1 METEVRVQNLVSSCA
16 VLAGAAGLVVSAV
29 LPVSAASSPPA
40 SPSASPSAS
49 ASPAPAT
56 PTISIAATSRLPT
69 VTGDVSVVF
78 HAGSPLDAAH
88 LSGTITHAVTGDV
101 VRLLAQP
108 FPFRAAPARVR
119 SLTLSATGT
128 DSYTF
133 TVRPQIAT
141 RYTVEL
147 LAAGAPATV
156 QATSRRQPIYIQEGG
171 TTSVRKTCRQPVCTA
186 VIRLRLVM
194 PASAVKRESAKHWY
208 VYVGVHTGK
217 AGDAPSI
224 PRSLRLD
231 TTAIVARAH
240 RVSAD
245 TYTTSFRFSFRVGR
259 AAFHWAWTACS
270 KDTEAKDGFALPGH
284 HGCGDKKISSKVV
297 YLG

>member
-1 METEVRVQNLVSSCA
+1 VRNLVSSCA
-16 VLAGAAGLVVSAV
+16 VLASAAGLVVSAV
-29 LPVSAASSPPA
+29 LPASAASSPPA
-40 SPSASPSAS
+40 SPSAPPSPT
-49 ASPAPAT
+49 ASPTPAT
-56 PTISIAATSRLPT
+56 PTISIAAKSQLPT

-78 HAGSPLDAAH
+78 HGGSPLDAAR
-88 LSGTITHAVTGDV
+88 LSGTITHAVSGDV

-108 FPFRAAPARVR
+108 FPFRAAPARVQ

-128 DSYTF
+128 DSYKF

-147 LAAGAPATV
+147 FAAAAPTTV

-171 TTSVRKTCRQPVCTA
+171 TTSVPKKCRQPVCTA

-194 PASAVKRESAKHWY
+194 PASATKRESAKHWY

-217 AGDAPSI
+217 AGHVPSI
-224 PRSLRLD
+224 PKSLTLD
-231 TTAIVARAH
+231 TKAIVAKAH

-245 TYTTSFRFSFRVGR
+245 TYKTNFKFTFRVGR
-259 AAFHWAWTACS
+259 AAFHWAWTACT

-284 HGCGDKKISSKVV
+284 HRCGDKKISAKVV

>member
-1 METEVRVQNLVSSCA
+1 MRNLLSMCA
-16 VLAGAAGLVVSAV
+16 ILAGAIGLVVSAV
-29 LPVSAASSPPA
+29 LPASATSSPPA
-40 SPSASPSAS
+40 SSSVPASPT

-56 PTISIAATSRLPT
+56 PTISIAAKSQLPT
-69 VTGDVSVVF
+69 VTGDVSVAF
-78 HAGSPLDAAH
+78 HDGSPLDAAR
-88 LSGTITHAVTGDV
+88 LSGKITNAVSGDV

-108 FPFRAAPARVR
+108 FPYHAAPARLR

-128 DSYTF
+128 DAYKF

-147 LAAGAPATV
+147 FDAAAPTTV

-171 TTSVRKTCRQPVCTA
+171 TTSAPKKCHQPVCTE

-194 PASAVKRESAKHWY
+194 PASAVKRESAKHWH
-208 VYVGVHTGK
+208 VYVGVRTGRA
-217 AGDAPSI
+217 AGHVPSI
-224 PRSLRLD
+224 PRSLKLD
-231 TTAIVARAH
+231 TKAVVAKAD

-245 TYTTSFRFSFRVGR
+245 TYKTSFRFSLRVGR
-259 AAFHWAWTACS
+259 AGFRWVWTACT

-284 HGCGDKKISSKVV
+284 HSCGDKKLSSKVV